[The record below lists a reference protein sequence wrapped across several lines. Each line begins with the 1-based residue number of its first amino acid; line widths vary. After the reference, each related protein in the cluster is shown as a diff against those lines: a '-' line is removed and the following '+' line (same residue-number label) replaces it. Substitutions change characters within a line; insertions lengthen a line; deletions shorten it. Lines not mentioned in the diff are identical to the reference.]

1 MRGREPF
8 VRDPTREREREREE
22 QAGVLSPHPGAN
34 WFVTIHFDEVLTTSG
49 P

>member
-22 QAGVLSPHPGAN
+22 QAGLLSPHSRREL
-34 WFVTIHFDEVLTTSG
+34 VRHDTL
-49 P
+49 